1 MWNRSRV
8 STSRAR
14 TWRWPAIPMALVA
27 LALLTLTACDSSA
40 VGPAPTNTAANQ
52 ATATSTS
59 AGAPNATNT
68 PSSSGPYK
76 VLVYFSKK
84 PDSLSDPT
92 KVFPVNRYSPTLGV
106 ATYAIQQLISGPS
119 AVEKSSGYFSE
130 IQGLM
135 SGVSNCGGAD
145 FQITL
150 DHKGPTAA
158 TGYATVKFCRAV
170 NLPGDLSGAYIRAE
184 INAIMLQFPNNKH
197 VVILDYQGGC
207 FDDLSGQNLCLT

>member
-1 MWNRSRV
+1 MWNHTRV
-8 STSRAR
+8 FASAGGS
-14 TWRWPAIPMALVA
+14 WRWPAIPMALVA

-40 VGPAPTNTAANQ
+40 VGPTPTNTPASQPA
-52 ATATSTS
+52 ATST
-59 AGAPNATNT
+59 ATTAPAATNT
-68 PSSSGPYK
+68 PSSGAPYK

-106 ATYAIQQLISGPS
+106 ATYAIQQLIAGPT
-119 AVEKSSGYFSE
+119 AAEKSSGYFSE

-135 SGVSNCGGAD
+135 SGSSNCGGAD

-150 DHKGPTAA
+150 NHKGPTAA
-158 TGYATVKFCRAV
+158 TGYATVKFCRVV
-170 NLPGDLSGAYIRAE
+170 NLPGDLAGAYIRAE
-184 INAIMLQFPNNKH
+184 INAIILQFPSNTH

-207 FDDLSGQNLCLT
+207 FDDLSGQNLCLK